1 MLLTTWVSVPPRANS
16 VQLLLVTYPTE
27 FVKTRAQFAV
37 AAGSKPPGPI
47 DIVRSTVSQYGIRG
61 LYSGCSALVAGNAV
75 KAGVR
80 FLSYDSIKLAV
91 ADKEVSVVIAKWSS
105 SLEFLTKFLTEP
117 CSFRADRQALS
128 PKIDSSRLHRRPL

>member
-1 MLLTTWVSVPPRANS
+1 MSRADLINLFDPFVILKS
-16 VQLLLVTYPTE
+16 ILNCTVTYPTE

-37 AAGSKPPGPI
+37 ASGSKPPGPI
-47 DIVRSTVSQYGIRG
+47 EIVKTTLAENGIKG

-91 ADKEVSVVIAKWSS
+91 ADKEVRRVMTGADQSRQFA
-105 SLEFLTKFLTEP
+105 EFF
-117 CSFRADRQALS
+117 F
-128 PKIDSSRLHRRPL
+128 H